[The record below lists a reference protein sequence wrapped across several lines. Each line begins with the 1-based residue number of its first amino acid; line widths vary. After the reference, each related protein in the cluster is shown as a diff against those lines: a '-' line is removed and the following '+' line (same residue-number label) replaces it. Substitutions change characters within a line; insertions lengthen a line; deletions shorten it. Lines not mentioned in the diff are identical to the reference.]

1 MYAARGLK
9 LNSPRKTEEALNCL
23 SQHAL
28 LSVRFFIQFFSE
40 PRAIGPLF
48 ILTLNRDLLFGS

>member
-1 MYAARGLK
+1 MYAGRGLK

-40 PRAIGPLF
+40 PRAIGAA
-48 ILTLNRDLLFGS
+48 ILQS